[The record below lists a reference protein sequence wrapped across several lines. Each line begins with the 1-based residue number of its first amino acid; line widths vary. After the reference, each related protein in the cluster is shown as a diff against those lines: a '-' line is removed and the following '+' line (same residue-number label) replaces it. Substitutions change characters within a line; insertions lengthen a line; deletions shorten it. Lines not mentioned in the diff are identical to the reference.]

1 MRCGSHQRKPP
12 IPVDTPGDNGPWRR
26 HRPFYSMY
34 DISGQ
39 PTDFCYKPFFIFN
52 DQRTGVIGLAAPSY
66 VESGAVQ
73 DDSIIGHTSNLG
85 IELP

>member
-1 MRCGSHQRKPP
+1 
-12 IPVDTPGDNGPWRR
+12 
-26 HRPFYSMY
+26 MY